1 MSNLNTRIKQN
12 LRVEGFTLIEL
23 LIVVTILGVLAA
35 VALPSYNS
43 FMAGQRIKSA
53 SFDVVSMLTLA
64 RSEAIKRNAQV
75 TATPTNNN
83 WAQGWN
89 ISTTVG
95 TPVVLSQQSALS
107 GLTVACFSG
116 NPPAAAA
123 CSPISYNSNGRSG
136 NAQLIQISSTAN
148 NQVRCISID
157 ISGRPNSKKGN
168 C

>member
-1 MSNLNTRIKQN
+1 MPRLNQIWVQHLTAR
-12 LRVEGFTLIEL
+12 GFTLIEL
-23 LIVVTILGVLAA
+23 MIAVTILGVLVA

-75 TATPTNNN
+75 TATPTNND

-95 TPVVLSQQSALS
+95 TPVVLSQQGAIS

-116 NPPAAAA
+116 NPLAAAA
-123 CSPISYNSNGRSG
+123 CSSISYDSNGRSG
-136 NAQLIQISSTAN
+136 NAQSIQISGTAN

-157 ISGRPNSKKGN
+157 MSGRPNSKKRN

>member
-157 ISGRPNSKKGN
+157 ISGRPNSKKRN